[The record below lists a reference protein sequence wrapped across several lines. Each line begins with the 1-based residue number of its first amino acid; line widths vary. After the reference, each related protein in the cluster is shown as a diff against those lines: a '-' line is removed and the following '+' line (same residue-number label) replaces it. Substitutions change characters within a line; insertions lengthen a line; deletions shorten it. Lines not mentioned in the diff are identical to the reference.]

1 MLRVMTCSGS
11 LSCALACVAVFSA
24 GSVQAASVYGGVYG
38 WGRPSGTVKYI
49 DKSLESEELPGVDG
63 MYGELIHDNGG
74 LDPAYS
80 LKAQAVLDTDTMQGS
95 IALSN
100 YVAAPTVQSIDA
112 WINDYNADTYTVIGG
127 TPGDEVE
134 AIFTCSISGSM
145 TIQPLTDTD
154 PNSYGTASFRMGIH
168 GTYGDPAII
177 PNWIDAG
184 MFIQYHNNTIEIL
197 SNDLYYYDDWDDDTY
212 DLDRHTPIASAL
224 VEGQDYSISGNT
236 VNIHA
241 TFEIPVT
248 MVSGHAL
255 DLESELD
262 LAADTADYYL
272 YPSRGVDITVD
283 FWNTGFTQIE
293 LAPEYQADYNIER
306 ASGVP
311 APAGVTLLIV
321 GTLAMLSRR

>member
-1 MLRVMTCSGS
+1 
-11 LSCALACVAVFSA
+11 
-24 GSVQAASVYGGVYG
+24 
-38 WGRPSGTVKYI
+38 
-49 DKSLESEELPGVDG
+49 
-63 MYGELIHDNGG
+63 
-74 LDPAYS
+74 
-80 LKAQAVLDTDTMQGS
+80 
-95 IALSN
+95 
-100 YVAAPTVQSIDA
+100 
-112 WINDYNADTYTVIGG
+112 
-127 TPGDEVE
+127 
-134 AIFTCSISGSM
+134 
-145 TIQPLTDTD
+145 
-154 PNSYGTASFRMGIH
+154 
-168 GTYGDPAII
+168 
-177 PNWIDAG
+177 

-311 APAGVTLLIV
+311 APAGVHTADCRYPGHAQPALIV
-321 GTLAMLSRR
+321 EIHLVIKEMIPGRLVSQAVRFFFLR

>member
-154 PNSYGTASFRMGIH
+154 PNSYRH
-168 GTYGDPAII
+168 RQLQNGDTRYLWRPGDH
-177 PNWIDAG
+177 P
-184 MFIQYHNNTIEIL
+184 Q
-197 SNDLYYYDDWDDDTY
+197 
-212 DLDRHTPIASAL
+212 LDRCRHVHPIP
-224 VEGQDYSISGNT
+224 QQHHRDT
-236 VNIHA
+236 
-241 TFEIPVT
+241 
-248 MVSGHAL
+248 
-255 DLESELD
+255 LE
-262 LAADTADYYL
+262 
-272 YPSRGVDITVD
+272 
-283 FWNTGFTQIE
+283 
-293 LAPEYQADYNIER
+293 
-306 ASGVP
+306 
-311 APAGVTLLIV
+311 
-321 GTLAMLSRR
+321 